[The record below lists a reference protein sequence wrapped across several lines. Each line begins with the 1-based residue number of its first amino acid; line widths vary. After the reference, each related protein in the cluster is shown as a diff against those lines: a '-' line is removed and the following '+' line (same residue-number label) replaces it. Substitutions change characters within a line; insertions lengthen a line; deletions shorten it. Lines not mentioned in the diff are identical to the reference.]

1 MLKIIARILIVLLVA
16 GALGAGIYALGNSSA
31 GQSALATSGGG
42 FGPNHN
48 LSTTTSTGS
57 TRTTTQAF
65 QPGTRQGFGGHDGA
79 AGSGLDSVVK
89 NLGLM
94 ALITAGV
101 VVLQKL
107 IRLAFH
113 RNSLPAS

>member
-31 GQSALATSGGG
+31 GQSLLATNGSG
-42 FGPNHN
+42 FGPNPN
-48 LSTTTSTGS
+48 FSASTSTSS
-57 TRTTTQAF
+57 TGATTQSF
-65 QPGTRQGFGGHDGA
+65 QSGSRQGLGGHDGA
-79 AGSGLDSVVK
+79 AGGGLDTVAK

-113 RNSLPAS
+113 RSPLPAS